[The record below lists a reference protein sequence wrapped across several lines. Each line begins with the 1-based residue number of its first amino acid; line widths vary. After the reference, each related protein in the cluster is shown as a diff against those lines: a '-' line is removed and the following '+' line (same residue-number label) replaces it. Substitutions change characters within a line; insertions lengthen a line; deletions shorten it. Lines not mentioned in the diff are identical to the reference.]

1 MTDLQNEL
9 NQEKRK
15 TANLE
20 MQIKDLEQAQ
30 AEERRS
36 HDRHTH
42 KS

>member
-15 TANLE
+15 TTNLE

-36 HDRHTH
+36 HDTHT
-42 KS
+42 SS